1 VSENKDKDN
10 KIIDFSKTETFT
22 PKGKDAEELAE
33 KAKSHIEDLKK
44 NLVDNAVAN
53 FSKSVDNTVIG
64 EDGVLNEVDDSVLTE
79 EEAIKLVENSNRN
92 IQHTP
97 DPQLSDEDCMRIAD
111 LVVSR
116 LLNNSKEQQ
125 KHISIIERQVYDI
138 TSIAYA
144 AAVGCTDILRSGEHE
159 SEIAI
164 SINRERYEKYLAE
177 DYSKGLT
184 ADHYEADTVYFHF
197 PHVNEETG
205 MHHAERISKRVF

>member
-1 VSENKDKDN
+1 MSENKDKDN
-10 KIIDFSKTETFT
+10 KIIDFSNNESSGPVKQ
-22 PKGKDAEELAE
+22 KLNQ

-53 FSKSVDNTVIG
+53 LAKA
-64 EDGVLNEVDDSVLTE
+64 EAE
-79 EEAIKLVENSNRN
+79 ELADQVKAHKESLIDIDEAVKLVEQSNKN

-97 DPQLSDEDCMRIAD
+97 APQLSDEDCMRIAD

-144 AAVGCTDILRSGEHE
+144 AAVGCTDILRSDEHE
-159 SEIAI
+159 GELAI
-164 SINRERYEKYLAE
+164 TINKDRYKSYLDNE
-177 DYSKGLT
+177 YSKGLT
-184 ADHYEADTVYFHF
+184 ADHHDRDTVYFHM
-197 PHVNEETG
+197 PHINEETG
-205 MHHAERISKRVF
+205 IHHSGRINKKTF